1 MTVTAIDT
9 NILLDLFLPDS
20 PFGAMAQRALEG
32 CARASRLVICDVVYA
47 ELAPHFEGDRLDA
60 FLEETRFHRQP
71 TSPAVLE
78 RAGRMFEA
86 YCRRR
91 PPRLQCGQCGAWSE
105 PVCPKCK
112 TRIQIRQH
120 LLADFLIGAHA
131 VTHAGRLLTR
141 DNRIY
146 RPYFPDP
153 KLLDPTTLRVVR

>member
-9 NILLDLFLPDS
+9 NILLDLFIPDA
-20 PFGAMAQRALEG
+20 PFGAMAQRALER
-32 CARASRLVICDVVYA
+32 CARTGRLVICEVVYA
-47 ELAPHFEGDRLDA
+47 ELAPHVEANRLDA
-60 FLEETRFHRQP
+60 FLEEARIRRHP
-71 TSPAVLE
+71 TSPAGLE
-78 RAGRMFEA
+78 RAGRTFEA

-91 PPRLQCGQCGAWSE
+91 PPRLQCGQCGAWSQ

-112 TRIQIRQH
+112 TRIQVRQH

-141 DNRIY
+141 DQRIY
-146 RPYFPDP
+146 RTYFPDL